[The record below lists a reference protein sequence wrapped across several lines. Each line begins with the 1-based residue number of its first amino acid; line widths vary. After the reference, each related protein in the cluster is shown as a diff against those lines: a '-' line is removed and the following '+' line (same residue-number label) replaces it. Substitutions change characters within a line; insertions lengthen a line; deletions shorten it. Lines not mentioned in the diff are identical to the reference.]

1 METLKVKEM
10 QLAEVAQEGVTGKAH
25 AQVGRCPR
33 EMRRSGRQSGNVP
46 MLEVAGRNHVAEE
59 VVVEVEVVRISR
71 RILETVLVEELV
83 PTRFQ

>member
-33 EMRRSGRQSGNVP
+33 EMRRSGRRSGNVP

-59 VVVEVEVVRISR
+59 VVEVVRISR
-71 RILETVLVEELV
+71 RILETVLAEELV

>member
-1 METLKVKEM
+1 VETLKVKEM
-10 QLAEVAQEGVTGKAH
+10 LLAEVAQEGVTGKAH
-25 AQVGRCPR
+25 AQEGTPR